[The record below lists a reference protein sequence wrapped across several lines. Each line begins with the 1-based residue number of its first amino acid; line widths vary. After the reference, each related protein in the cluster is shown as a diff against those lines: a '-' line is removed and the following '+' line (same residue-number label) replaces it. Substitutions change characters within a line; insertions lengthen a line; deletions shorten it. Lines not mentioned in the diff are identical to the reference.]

1 MYGKLNNP
9 QNRASEI
16 FEMAKSHDLDR
27 LTICKRNSAVMTP
40 QGENFE
46 LAYRNQVDIRGA
58 SKRKSRRPVL
68 WERNVGI
75 KTDSTS
81 FEAASNKK
89 CETSHD
95 EGSWHFFTQDKTC
108 FTKSLEDVSQKS
120 QFYSKNDSAAPNFP
134 THFALPPSF
143 IQAGQD
149 VIKVSGDDRYRD
161 AHLISNTS
169 IPQSGTCIYKGNLSS
184 KNIAVSTGFSDKIG
198 FVREQMRENINEEAQ
213 HKSITE
219 VASKVVNNISNIFTD
234 NAVSLPSISDA
245 DPIAA
250 PSHMGVESH
259 LRPEYGNFI
268 CSECWKSFSRKD
280 YLVVH
285 YRTHT
290 GEKPY
295 PCDRCDKC
303 FSTKCNLTTHL
314 RTHTREKPYSCDQ
327 CDKSFS
333 QKSNLDTHRRT
344 HTGERPY
351 KCTLCEN
358 AFTTSG
364 NLKVHYK
371 NVHNKK

>member
-1 MYGKLNNP
+1 MFIHALCIQQKTKH
-9 QNRASEI
+9 RFVEFI
-16 FEMAKSHDLDR
+16 
-27 LTICKRNSAVMTP
+27 
-40 QGENFE
+40 ENFE

-58 SKRKSRRPVL
+58 CKRKSRRPVL

-108 FTKSLEDVSQKS
+108 FSKSLEDVSQKS

-143 IQAGQD
+143 IHAGQD
-149 VIKVSGDDRYRD
+149 VIKVSGDDSYRD

-169 IPQSGTCIYKGNLSS
+169 IPKSGTCIYKGSLSS
-184 KNIAVSTGFSDKIG
+184 EYIPVSTGFSDKIG
-198 FVREQMRENINEEAQ
+198 FVREPMRENNHEEAQ
-213 HKSITE
+213 HQRTSE
-219 VASKVVNNISNIFTD
+219 VAAKGVNNISNIFPD
-234 NAVSLPSISDA
+234 NAVSLASMSDA
-245 DPIAA
+245 DPIAG
-250 PSHMGVESH
+250 PSHMGVESQ

-268 CSECWKSFSRKD
+268 CSECVKSFKFKGH
-280 YLVVH
+280 LVVH

-290 GEKPY
+290 GEKPF
-295 PCDRCDKC
+295 P
-303 FSTKCNLTTHL
+303 
-314 RTHTREKPYSCDQ
+314 CDQ
-327 CDKSFS
+327 CDKRFS

-344 HTGERPY
+344 HTGERRY
-351 KCTLCEN
+351 KCTLCEK
-358 AFTTSG
+358 AFTTNS
-364 NLKVHYK
+364 NLRYHYK